1 MTLDETLKDD
11 LMEMLLPEKR
21 EKVSA
26 LIDNYHGRFFTGSIK
41 KSEVALFSFLVASAL
56 KPGMAEKCA
65 NFIRDA
71 FKLP

>member
-11 LMEMLLPEKR
+11 LMEMLIPGQR
-21 EKVSA
+21 EKVAA
-26 LIDNYHGRFFTGSIK
+26 LIDNYHGRFFTGTIQ

-65 NFIRDA
+65 CFIKDA
-71 FKLP
+71 FKLS